1 MAAVPPRSPAP
12 AQAALRASA
21 ALPPGSTLPQ
31 GLNARQREAVLYLDG
46 PCLVL
51 AGAGS
56 GKTRVITQKMAY
68 LLRECGYQ
76 ARHVVALTFTNKAAR
91 EMNERVRTLVD
102 PKLLRGLTVGTFHS
116 LGLRFL
122 REEYAGAGL
131 KRGFSILDA
140 TDAQGIVQELLATT
154 DRARLRA
161 VQQTISLWKN
171 ALLDPDGA
179 ARVAQGPDEAEAV
192 RVYRSYEATL
202 RAYQSVD
209 FDDLIRLPARMLAAD
224 ETLRARWQARVQYL
238 LVDEYQDT
246 NACQYQLVRMLC
258 GDRAMFTAVGDDDQA
273 IYAWRGATVENLAQ
287 LARDYPSLR
296 LIKLE
301 QNYRSVQTILEA
313 ANRVIG
319 HNPKTFDKTLW
330 SELGTGEPIVVT
342 PMDSDLAEAESIA
355 MRLSAARFERQAQWK
370 DFAVLYRGNHQARV
384 MEQALRT
391 LRIPYTISGGQ
402 SFFDKAEIRDVL
414 AWLRLIA
421 NEDEDPAFIRAAT
434 TPRRGIGQGT
444 LQALGAEAARRGVSL
459 YAVAADVSEAILSAG
474 RQREA
479 VHQFV
484 RLVDHFQARAAR
496 RGGAVPPLPGA
507 DVQGDLLAFDPDPPA
522 FDADPAS
529 VAGESRPAVIGAPS
543 AGLAG
548 AAVGI
553 DGLRGDDA
561 ARVLDDLLAAMNYER
576 HLYDT
581 LDERQAQSRWA
592 NVLELLE
599 WLKRKA
605 DEDDMTLLELVQH
618 VALVT
623 MLERADDE
631 EPDAVKL
638 STLHASKGLE
648 YPHVYLI
655 GVEEGLLPHRGGDD
669 EGDVSEA
676 AVAARARRI
685 EEERRLMYVGITR
698 AQRTLRISWCRKR
711 RRGREDVICEPS
723 RFIAEMGLLA
733 EVPRPVGD
741 TDPDRTLD
749 RLKALLRR

>member
-1 MAAVPPRSPAP
+1 MD
-12 AQAALRASA
+12 
-21 ALPPGSTLPQ
+21 
-31 GLNARQREAVLYLDG
+31 LNPSQNEAVRYLNG

-56 GKTRVITQKMAY
+56 GKTRVITRKMAY
-68 LLRECGYQ
+68 LLQECGYQ

-91 EMNERVRTLVD
+91 EMNERVRTLVEAR
-102 PKLLRGLTVGTFHS
+102 LLRGLTVGTFHS

-122 REEYAGAGL
+122 REEYAALGL

-140 TDAQGIVQELLATT
+140 TDAQGIIQELLATT

-161 VQQTISLWKN
+161 VQQMISLWKN
-171 ALLDPDGA
+171 AQLEPDGA
-179 ARVAQGPDEAEAV
+179 SRAAQGPDEAEAV

-209 FDDLIRLPARMLAAD
+209 FDDLIRLPAQLLQDD
-224 ETLRARWQARVQYL
+224 ESVRQRWQARVQYL

-246 NACQYQLVRMLC
+246 NACQYQLVRLLC

-287 LARDYPSLR
+287 LERDYPQLR

-301 QNYRSVQTILEA
+301 QNYRSVQRILQA
-313 ANRVIG
+313 ANQVIS

-330 SELGTGEPIVVT
+330 SDLGVGDPIGVT
-342 PMDSDLAEAESIA
+342 PMDSDLIEAESIA
-355 MRLSAARFERQAQWK
+355 MRLSASRFERQAQWK
-370 DFAVLYRGNHQARV
+370 DFAVLYRGNHQART

-391 LRIPYTISGGQ
+391 LRIPYTVSGGQ

-434 TPRRGIGQGT
+434 TPRRGIGQNT
-444 LQALGAEAARRGVSL
+444 LQALGGEAARLGVSL
-459 YAVAADVSEAILSAG
+459 FAVAAGVTEAILPAA
-474 RQREA
+474 RQRDA
-479 VHQFV
+479 VQGFV
-484 RLVDHFQARAAR
+484 HLIQHFQGRAAR

-507 DVQGDLLAFDPDPPA
+507 TTQGDLLAFDPDPAPVGVEGSEISSGA
-522 FDADPAS
+522 A
-529 VAGESRPAVIGAPS
+529 RPAANGPQAAPE
-543 AGLAG
+543 GLAG

-553 DGLRGDDA
+553 DGLREDNA
-561 ARVLDDLLAAMNYER
+561 ARVLDDLLAAMGYER

-581 LDERQAQSRWA
+581 LDERQAQARWT

-605 DEDDMTLLELVQH
+605 DEDYMTLLELVQH

-623 MLERADDE
+623 MLERSDDE

-648 YPHVYLI
+648 FPHVYLI

-669 EGDVSEA
+669 EGDVSEEA
-676 AVAARARRI
+676 MAARVRRI
-685 EEERRLMYVGITR
+685 QEERRLMYVGITR
-698 AQRTLRISWCRKR
+698 AQRTLQISWCRKR
-711 RRGREDVICEPS
+711 RRGREDTMCEPS
-723 RFIAEMGLLA
+723 RFIAEMGLQA
-733 EVPRPVGD
+733 QADGSVPGASEM
-741 TDPDRTLD
+741 DPDRALSS
-749 RLKALLRR
+749 LKNLLRRP

>member
-1 MAAVPPRSPAP
+1 MSDT
-12 AQAALRASA
+12 QA
-21 ALPPGSTLPQ
+21 PGSTLAT
-31 GLNARQREAVLYLDG
+31 GLNARQREAVLYLNG

-102 PKLLRGLTVGTFHS
+102 SRLLRGLTVGTFHS

-122 REEYAGAGL
+122 REEYAAVGL

-140 TDAQGIVQELLATT
+140 TDAQGIIQEILVTT

-179 ARVAQGPDEAEAV
+179 ARVAAGPDEAEAV

-209 FDDLIRLPARMLAAD
+209 FDDLIRMPAQLLAGD
-224 ETLRARWQARVQYL
+224 ESVRARWQARVQYL

-246 NACQYQLVRMLC
+246 NTCQYQLVRMLC
-258 GDRAMFTAVGDDDQA
+258 GDRAQFTAVGDDDQA

-287 LARDYPSLR
+287 LERDYPQLR
-296 LIKLE
+296 VIKLE
-301 QNYRSVQTILEA
+301 QNYRSVQRILQA
-313 ANRVIG
+313 ANQVIG

-330 SELGTGEPIVVT
+330 SDLGVGEPIGVT
-342 PMDSDLAEAESIA
+342 PMDSDLIEAESIA

-370 DFAVLYRGNHQARV
+370 DFAVLYRGNHQARI

-391 LRIPYTISGGQ
+391 LRIPYTVSGGQ

-444 LQALGAEAARRGVSL
+444 LQALGAEAARQGVSL
-459 YAVAADVSEAILSAG
+459 FAVAAEVTEAVLPAA

-479 VHQFV
+479 LRDFV
-484 RLVDHFQARAAR
+484 RLIQHFQARAAR
-496 RGGAVPPLPGA
+496 RNGAAVLPLPTA
-507 DVQGDLLAFDPDPPA
+507 SVQGDLLAFDPDPPA
-522 FDADPAS
+522 ASGPEPHIPDARQS
-529 VAGESRPAVIGAPS
+529 VS
-543 AGLAG
+543 AALGSLSSG
-548 AAVGI
+548 VTPGI
-553 DGLRGDDA
+553 DGLREDHAG
-561 ARVLDDLLAAMNYER
+561 RVLDDLLSAMGYER
-576 HLYDT
+576 HLYDL
-581 LDERQAQSRWA
+581 LDERQAQTRWT
-592 NVLELLE
+592 NVLELVG

-605 DEDDMTLLELVQH
+605 DEDDLTVLELVQH

-623 MLERADDE
+623 MLERSDDE

-648 YPHVYLI
+648 FPHVYLI
-655 GVEEGLLPHRGGDD
+655 GVEEGLLPHRGGDE
-669 EGDVSEA
+669 EGDVSDA
-676 AVAARARRI
+676 AVAARVRRI
-685 EEERRLMYVGITR
+685 QEERRLMYVGITR
-698 AQRTLRISWCRKR
+698 AQRTLQISWCRKR
-711 RRGREDVICEPS
+711 RRGREDTVCEPS
-723 RFIAEMGLLA
+723 RFIAEMGLLTQA
-733 EVPRPVGD
+733 PGAQAGPAD
-741 TDPDRTLD
+741 IDPDRTLS
-749 RLKALLRR
+749 RLKSLLGR

>member
-1 MAAVPPRSPAP
+1 MA
-12 AQAALRASA
+12 
-21 ALPPGSTLPQ
+21 PGSTLPQ

-102 PKLLRGLTVGTFHS
+102 PRLLRGLTVGTFHS

-209 FDDLIRLPARMLAAD
+209 FDDLIRLPAQMLAAD
-224 ETLRARWQARVQYL
+224 EDLRARWQARVQYL

-258 GDRAMFTAVGDDDQA
+258 GDRVMFTAVGDDDQA

-330 SELGTGEPIVVT
+330 SDLGTGEPIVVT

-391 LRIPYTISGGQ
+391 LRIPYTVSGGQ

-459 YAVAADVSEAILSAG
+459 HAVAADVSEAVLPSA

-479 VHQFV
+479 VRDFV
-484 RLVDHFQARAAR
+484 RLVDHFRARASR
-496 RGGAVPPLPGA
+496 RGGAVPPLPGTA
-507 DVQGDLLAFDPDPPA
+507 VQGDLLAFDPDPPA
-522 FDADPAS
+522 FDAADAAVGGQA
-529 VAGESRPAVIGAPS
+529 VAEATP

-548 AAVGI
+548 AATGI

-711 RRGREDVICEPS
+711 RRGREDTICEPS
-723 RFIAEMGLLA
+723 RFIAEMGLQA
-733 EVPRPVGD
+733 EAPRPVGD

-749 RLKALLRR
+749 RLKALLKR

>member
-1 MAAVPPRSPAP
+1 MD
-12 AQAALRASA
+12 
-21 ALPPGSTLPQ
+21 
-31 GLNARQREAVLYLDG
+31 LNPSQHEAVRYLNG

-56 GKTRVITQKMAY
+56 GKTRVITRKMAY

-102 PKLLRGLTVGTFHS
+102 PRLLRGLTVGTFHS

-122 REEYAGAGL
+122 REEYAGLGL
-131 KRGFSILDA
+131 KRSFSILDA
-140 TDAQGIVQELLATT
+140 TDAQGIIQELLATT

-161 VQQTISLWKN
+161 VQQVISLWKN
-171 ALLDPDGA
+171 AQLSPDGA
-179 ARVAQGPDEAEAV
+179 AQAAQNADETEAV
-192 RVYRSYEATL
+192 RVYRSYQATL
-202 RAYQSVD
+202 QAYQSVD
-209 FDDLIRLPARMLAAD
+209 FDDLIRLPAQLLQDD
-224 ETLRARWQARVQYL
+224 ESVRQRWQARVQYL

-246 NACQYQLVRMLC
+246 NACQYQLVRLLC
-258 GDRAMFTAVGDDDQA
+258 GERAMLTAVGDDDQA

-287 LARDYPSLR
+287 LERDYPQLR
-296 LIKLE
+296 VIKLE
-301 QNYRSVQTILEA
+301 QNYRSVQRILQA

-330 SELGTGEPIVVT
+330 SDLGMGDPIGVT
-342 PMDSDLAEAESIA
+342 PMDSDLIEAESIA
-355 MRLSAARFERQAQWK
+355 MRLSASRFERQAQWK
-370 DFAVLYRGNHQARV
+370 DFAVLYRGNHQARI

-391 LRIPYTISGGQ
+391 LRIPYTVSGGQ
-402 SFFDKAEIRDVL
+402 SFFDKTEIRDVL

-444 LQALGAEAARRGVSL
+444 LQALGAEAARQGVSL
-459 YAVAADVSEAILSAG
+459 FAVAAEVTEAQLPAA

-479 VHQFV
+479 VRGFV
-484 RLVDHFQARAAR
+484 HLIQHFQARASR
-496 RGGAVPPLPGA
+496 RGGAVPPLPGDA
-507 DVQGDLLAFDPDPPA
+507 VQGDLLAFDPDP
-522 FDADPAS
+522 
-529 VAGESRPAVIGAPS
+529 APS
-543 AGLAG
+543 AAGGMPVGADEQLTPQRAEALSGPVGLSG

-561 ARVLDDLLAAMNYER
+561 GRVLDDLLAAMDYER
-576 HLYDT
+576 HLYDIA
-581 LDERQAQSRWA
+581 DERQAQTRWG

-623 MLERADDE
+623 MLERADDD

-648 YPHVYLI
+648 FPHVYLI

-685 EEERRLMYVGITR
+685 QEERRLMYVGITR
-698 AQRTLRISWCRKR
+698 AQRTLQISWCRKR
-711 RRGREDVICEPS
+711 RRGREDVVCEPS
-723 RFIAEMGLLA
+723 RFIAEMGLQTRA
-733 EVPRPVGD
+733 DGSVPGASEM
-741 TDPDRTLD
+741 DPDRALSS
-749 RLKALLRR
+749 LKNLLKR

>member
-1 MAAVPPRSPAP
+1 MG
-12 AQAALRASA
+12 
-21 ALPPGSTLPQ
+21 PGSTLPQ

-91 EMNERVRTLVD
+91 EMNERVRALVD
-102 PKLLRGLTVGTFHS
+102 PRLLRGLTVGTFHS

-140 TDAQGIVQELLATT
+140 TDAQGIIQELLATT
-154 DRARLRA
+154 DRARLRS

-224 ETLRARWQARVQYL
+224 EALRARWQSRVQYL

-246 NACQYQLVRMLC
+246 NVCQYQLVRMLC

-287 LARDYPSLR
+287 LGRDYPSLR

-330 SELGTGEPIVVT
+330 SELGAGEPIVVT

-391 LRIPYTISGGQ
+391 LRIPYTVSGGQ

-444 LQALGAEAARRGVSL
+444 LQALGTEAARRGVSL
-459 YAVAADVSEAILSAG
+459 YAVAADVSEAVLPAP

-479 VHQFV
+479 VREFV

-496 RGGAVPPLPGA
+496 RGGAVPPLPGT

-522 FDADPAS
+522 FDVDPVS
-529 VAGESRPAVIGAPS
+529 SAGAVGPAS

-548 AAVGI
+548 AATGI

-561 ARVLDDLLAAMNYER
+561 GRVLDDLLGAMNYER

-592 NVLELLE
+592 NVLELLD

-655 GVEEGLLPHRGGDD
+655 GVEEGLLPHRGGDE

-711 RRGREDVICEPS
+711 RRGREDTICEPS
-723 RFIAEMGLLA
+723 RFIAEMGLGVEA
-733 EVPRPVGD
+733 SGPVGD

-749 RLKALLRR
+749 RLKALLKR

>member
-1 MAAVPPRSPAP
+1 M
-12 AQAALRASA
+12 
-21 ALPPGSTLPQ
+21 
-31 GLNARQREAVLYLDG
+31 
-46 PCLVL
+46 
-51 AGAGS
+51 
-56 GKTRVITQKMAY
+56 
-68 LLRECGYQ
+68 
-76 ARHVVALTFTNKAAR
+76 
-91 EMNERVRTLVD
+91 
-102 PKLLRGLTVGTFHS
+102 
-116 LGLRFL
+116 
-122 REEYAGAGL
+122 
-131 KRGFSILDA
+131 
-140 TDAQGIVQELLATT
+140 
-154 DRARLRA
+154 
-161 VQQTISLWKN
+161 
-171 ALLDPDGA
+171 
-179 ARVAQGPDEAEAV
+179 
-192 RVYRSYEATL
+192 
-202 RAYQSVD
+202 
-209 FDDLIRLPARMLAAD
+209 
-224 ETLRARWQARVQYL
+224 
-238 LVDEYQDT
+238 
-246 NACQYQLVRMLC
+246 
-258 GDRAMFTAVGDDDQA
+258 
-273 IYAWRGATVENLAQ
+273 
-287 LARDYPSLR
+287 
-296 LIKLE
+296 
-301 QNYRSVQTILEA
+301 
-313 ANRVIG
+313 
-319 HNPKTFDKTLW
+319 
-330 SELGTGEPIVVT
+330 
-342 PMDSDLAEAESIA
+342 
-355 MRLSAARFERQAQWK
+355 
-370 DFAVLYRGNHQARV
+370 
-384 MEQALRT
+384 
-391 LRIPYTISGGQ
+391 
-402 SFFDKAEIRDVL
+402 
-414 AWLRLIA
+414 
-421 NEDEDPAFIRAAT
+421 
-434 TPRRGIGQGT
+434 
-444 LQALGAEAARRGVSL
+444 
-459 YAVAADVSEAILSAG
+459 
-474 RQREA
+474 
-479 VHQFV
+479 HQFV

>member
-1 MAAVPPRSPAP
+1 
-12 AQAALRASA
+12 
-21 ALPPGSTLPQ
+21 
-31 GLNARQREAVLYLDG
+31 
-46 PCLVL
+46 
-51 AGAGS
+51 
-56 GKTRVITQKMAY
+56 
-68 LLRECGYQ
+68 
-76 ARHVVALTFTNKAAR
+76 
-91 EMNERVRTLVD
+91 
-102 PKLLRGLTVGTFHS
+102 
-116 LGLRFL
+116 
-122 REEYAGAGL
+122 
-131 KRGFSILDA
+131 
-140 TDAQGIVQELLATT
+140 
-154 DRARLRA
+154 
-161 VQQTISLWKN
+161 
-171 ALLDPDGA
+171 
-179 ARVAQGPDEAEAV
+179 
-192 RVYRSYEATL
+192 
-202 RAYQSVD
+202 
-209 FDDLIRLPARMLAAD
+209 
-224 ETLRARWQARVQYL
+224 
-238 LVDEYQDT
+238 
-246 NACQYQLVRMLC
+246 
-258 GDRAMFTAVGDDDQA
+258 VGDDDQA

-287 LARDYPSLR
+287 LGRDYPSLR

-301 QNYRSVQTILEA
+301 QNYRSVQRILEA
-313 ANRVIG
+313 ANQVIG

-330 SELGTGEPIVVT
+330 SELGAGEPIVVT

-459 YAVAADVSEAILSAG
+459 YAVAADVSEAVLPAG

-496 RGGAVPPLPGA
+496 RGGTVPPLPGA

-522 FDADPAS
+522 FDADPVSAAN
-529 VAGESRPAVIGAPS
+529 AGGPAAAGAPP

-561 ARVLDDLLAAMNYER
+561 GRVLDDLLAAMNYER
-576 HLYDT
+576 HLYDL

-592 NVLELLE
+592 NVLELLD

-711 RRGREDVICEPS
+711 RRGREDTICEPS
-723 RFIAEMGLLA
+723 RFIAEMGLRA
-733 EVPRPVGD
+733 EAPRPVGD

-749 RLKALLRR
+749 RLKALLKR

>member
-1 MAAVPPRSPAP
+1 MEGLDA
-12 AQAALRASA
+12 
-21 ALPPGSTLPQ
+21 
-31 GLNARQREAVLYLDG
+31 LNARQREAVLYLDG

-91 EMNERVRTLVD
+91 EMNERVRALVN
-102 PKLLRGLTVGTFHS
+102 PRLLRGLTVGTFHS

-192 RVYRSYEATL
+192 RIYRSYEATL

-209 FDDLIRLPARMLAAD
+209 FDDLIRLPAQMLAAD
-224 ETLRARWQARVQYL
+224 EALRARWQARVQYL

-246 NACQYQLVRMLC
+246 NVCQYQLVRMLC

-287 LARDYPSLR
+287 LARDYPALR

-301 QNYRSVQTILEA
+301 QNYRSVQRILEA

-330 SELGTGEPIVVT
+330 SDLGAGEPIVVT

-391 LRIPYTISGGQ
+391 LRIPYTVSGGQ

-459 YAVAADVSEAILSAG
+459 YTVAAEVSEAVLPAP

-479 VHQFV
+479 VQGFV
-484 RLVDHFQARAAR
+484 RLVAHFQARAAR
-496 RGGAVPPLPGA
+496 RGGPVPPLPGA
-507 DVQGDLLAFDPDPPA
+507 AVQGDLLAFDPDPPA
-522 FDADPAS
+522 FDADP
-529 VAGESRPAVIGAPS
+529 VAQARDGGRPDAAPAVEPGS
-543 AGLAG
+543 LAGLAG

-561 ARVLDDLLAAMNYER
+561 GRVLDDLLAAMNYER
-576 HLYDT
+576 HLYDM
-581 LDERQAQSRWA
+581 LDERQAQARWA
-592 NVLELLE
+592 NVLELVE

-655 GVEEGLLPHRGGDD
+655 GVEEGLLPHRGGED

-698 AQRTLRISWCRKR
+698 AQRTLRVSWCRKR
-711 RRGREDVICEPS
+711 RRGREDTICEPS
-723 RFIAEMGLLA
+723 RFIAEMGLQA
-733 EVPRPVGD
+733 QAPRPAGD
-741 TDPDRTLD
+741 TDPDRTLG
-749 RLKALLRR
+749 RLKALLKR